1 MKQEKNLERAVVADL
16 AFQGFLTLKVGFD
29 GWPDRLVLL
38 GNGRHIW
45 LELKASEGKLRP
57 QQKVRIAQL
66 EQEGCRVYIIRSTS
80 DLKAALADAVSAL

>member
-1 MKQEKNLERAVVADL
+1 VKLEKNLERQIVADL
-16 AFQGFLTLKVGFD
+16 AFMGFLTVKVGFD

-45 LELKASEGKLRP
+45 LELKTGSSLRP

-66 EQEGCRVYIIRSTS
+66 EKEGCRVFIIRSAS
-80 DLKAALADAVSAL
+80 DLREALADAVRTL